1 MTAIMGRPYAIPA
14 FAKYMNEFRGN
25 ARGSILEK
33 IGTRRNYR
41 FRFRN
46 PLLPPHIIMNGIAQD
61 LISADEAVRIQHD
74 ASG

>member
-1 MTAIMGRPYAIPA
+1 MTTIMGRLYAIPA
-14 FAKYMNEFRGN
+14 FAKHMNEFCGD
-25 ARGSILEK
+25 ARGSVLEK

-46 PLLPPHIIMNGIAQD
+46 PLLPPYIIMNGIARD